1 LSKPQEGEFDVATA
15 RSLFQVLSADQCSTA
30 AKKYRRGFCEETLFI
45 SGVVI
50 DESRLSPEFAVGM
63 NLIFSGFV

>member
-30 AKKYRRGFCEETLFI
+30 AKKNIGAGFAKKHCLLVASSLMTLT
-45 SGVVI
+45 
-50 DESRLSPEFAVGM
+50 
-63 NLIFSGFV
+63 

>member
-30 AKKYRRGFCEETLFI
+30 AKKISARVLRRNI
-45 SGVVI
+45 VY
-50 DESRLSPEFAVGM
+50 
-63 NLIFSGFV
+63 